1 MQGLDLNYIIFCSFV
16 LQIPFQKQEFFSD
29 IFLVFYMIFFDYVVC
44 FIRFSKFS
52 VNSFFWDMTCRHIKS
67 YI

>member
-1 MQGLDLNYIIFCSFV
+1 
-16 LQIPFQKQEFFSD
+16 
-29 IFLVFYMIFFDYVVC
+29 MIFFDYVVC